1 MKKYKKIKC
10 KIFKWKKINKLGD
23 TKIIYRW
30 WIIITLS
37 FLMIKMK
44 IMKKKGLYKYK
55 NNIIKTLIFLNQVRM
70 MSIINKIKSVL
81 RE

>member
-1 MKKYKKIKC
+1 
-10 KIFKWKKINKLGD
+10 
-23 TKIIYRW
+23 
-30 WIIITLS
+30 
-37 FLMIKMK
+37 MIKMK

>member
-10 KIFKWKKINKLGD
+10 KILKWKKINKLGD
-23 TKIIYRW
+23 IKIIYRW